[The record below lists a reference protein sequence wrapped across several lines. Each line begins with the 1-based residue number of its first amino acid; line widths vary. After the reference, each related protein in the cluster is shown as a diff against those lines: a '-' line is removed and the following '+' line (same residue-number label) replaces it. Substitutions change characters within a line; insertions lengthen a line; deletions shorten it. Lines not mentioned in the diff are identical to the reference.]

1 VEVTI
6 TPVPRSA
13 QRIVLLLNR
22 TTPADPPSYAF
33 TAARRTADG
42 DPVVVPLENL
52 ARGEYFVRVQV
63 DGADSPLDLDP
74 ASVDFGPKVT
84 I

>member
-1 VEVTI
+1 MEVTI

-13 QRIVLLLNR
+13 QRVVLLLNR
-22 TTPADPPSYAF
+22 TTPADPPSYAL
-33 TAARRTADG
+33 TADRRTADG
-42 DPVVVPLENL
+42 DPIVVPLDDV
-52 ARGEYFVRVQV
+52 ARGDYFVRVQV
-63 DGADSPLDLDP
+63 DGAESPLDLDP